1 MITIRFLQFFLFINF
16 ISINNAYAYLDPGSI
31 SIVVQFLAALLSS
44 TIIFFSKI
52 NRLISEILSKK
63 KTSTFIILNLTL
75 FPIWVFKSSF
85 STSLTV
91 YTLIFIYIIP
101 FLIFFIIFWK
111 IDNYKNIG
119 NFNLSQIII
128 LSLLITYSLDQNI
141 GLWTIAN
148 YSPFHGKSLYIFSV
162 CLLVIIFLIV
172 YFLIKK
178 SNFRYLFVIM
188 IFIFSYNIFSLDK
201 NLNNLDSKI
210 SFDNYDNEKL
220 SLNKYKKKNH
230 PSLFIILDEMNG
242 IGGLDKNI
250 DNTEKAKSS
259 FINLAKNFQF
269 KVYPY
274 SYTTVPG
281 TLSSI
286 PRMLNFDNTY
296 NLPYYNDYLE
306 DHGEYF
312 FGKIN

>member
-1 MITIRFLQFFLFINF
+1 MIMKN
-16 ISINNAYAYLDPGSI
+16 YH
-31 SIVVQFLAALLSS
+31 S
-44 TIIFFSKI
+44 T
-52 NRLISEILSKK
+52 
-63 KTSTFIILNLTL
+63 
-75 FPIWVFKSSF
+75 
-85 STSLTV
+85 
-91 YTLIFIYIIP
+91 
-101 FLIFFIIFWK
+101 
-111 IDNYKNIG
+111 NI
-119 NFNLSQIII
+119 
-128 LSLLITYSLDQNI
+128 
-141 GLWTIAN
+141 
-148 YSPFHGKSLYIFSV
+148 
-162 CLLVIIFLIV
+162 
-172 YFLIKK
+172 
-178 SNFRYLFVIM
+178 
-188 IFIFSYNIFSLDK
+188 
-201 NLNNLDSKI
+201 
-210 SFDNYDNEKL
+210 
-220 SLNKYKKKNH
+220 KKNH

-312 FGKIN
+312 WKN

>member
-1 MITIRFLQFFLFINF
+1 
-16 ISINNAYAYLDPGSI
+16 
-31 SIVVQFLAALLSS
+31 
-44 TIIFFSKI
+44 
-52 NRLISEILSKK
+52 
-63 KTSTFIILNLTL
+63 
-75 FPIWVFKSSF
+75 
-85 STSLTV
+85 
-91 YTLIFIYIIP
+91 
-101 FLIFFIIFWK
+101 
-111 IDNYKNIG
+111 
-119 NFNLSQIII
+119 
-128 LSLLITYSLDQNI
+128 
-141 GLWTIAN
+141 
-148 YSPFHGKSLYIFSV
+148 
-162 CLLVIIFLIV
+162 
-172 YFLIKK
+172 
-178 SNFRYLFVIM
+178 M

-220 SLNKYKKKNH
+220 SLNKYKKNH

-312 FGKIN
+312 FGKN